1 MADRKNEDKKKIHEK
16 NSEAKNVESKS
27 AESKNAE
34 SKSAESKNAESK
46 NVESKSVE
54 SKNVEAKNAESENAH
69 NNTDNHMEQ
78 FVKLAEESGFHYA
91 VWIDST
97 ELEFDA
103 SLRRYCEENLCG
115 NYGQNYA
122 CPPDCGTTDEME
134 QRVRKYKKALVLQ
147 TITQVEDIMD
157 GQETKS
163 VKKKHNQIT
172 REFAAKMEET
182 GGQGLMIMAGPCSL
196 CAKCGIQEG
205 ISCRFPDKIA
215 SCLSAYCINARKMA
229 ESSGLEYW
237 CKDNRVAFFSVYL
250 TEAAEKTSIDG
261 KETKV

>member
-1 MADRKNEDKKKIHEK
+1 MADRKNEDKKNIHEK

-34 SKSAESKNAESK
+34 SKNVESKSAESKNAES
-46 NVESKSVE
+46 
-54 SKNVEAKNAESENAH
+54 ENAY
-69 NNTDNHMEQ
+69 NNKQNNLEVTDNHMEQ
-78 FVKLAEESGFHYA
+78 AVKLAEESGFHYA